1 MAYQGVSPEQAL
13 ANAKEKG
20 CAMPDQQQF
29 ILKFGA
35 DLAAGKIAGYPVANP
50 VAA

>member
-1 MAYQGVSPEQAL
+1 
-13 ANAKEKG
+13 
-20 CAMPDQQQF
+20 MPDQQQF